1 LVRPVF
7 LLRHDTAVLRGY
19 CHRPC
24 LELIPRP
31 HSPRNV
37 HCAWL
42 HRYCRRWASTHPEH
56 FAAIAPV
63 CGGLGSNDPEQLK
76 EMPIWLFVG
85 ADDGGAKRCDETNA
99 TMKALGA
106 DIKYT
111 VYPDAPAPFQPTDS
125 SPERGPQP
133 GHDSW
138 SAAYADPA
146 LYEWLLSHSLAAG
159 AAPGGTEEAEGGGG
173 LMGWVRGLFGAKL

>member
-1 LVRPVF
+1 
-7 LLRHDTAVLRGY
+7 
-19 CHRPC
+19 
-24 LELIPRP
+24 
-31 HSPRNV
+31 
-37 HCAWL
+37 
-42 HRYCRRWASTHPEH
+42 
-56 FAAIAPV
+56 
-63 CGGLGSNDPEQLK
+63 
-76 EMPIWLFVG
+76 MPIWLFVG